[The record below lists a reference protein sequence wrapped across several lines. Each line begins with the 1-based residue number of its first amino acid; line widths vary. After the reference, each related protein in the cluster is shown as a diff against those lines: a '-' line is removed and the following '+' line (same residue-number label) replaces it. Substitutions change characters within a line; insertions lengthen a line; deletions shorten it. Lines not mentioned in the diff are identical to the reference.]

1 MVRRQ
6 RLTKSS
12 NGARIASPVTSGRD
26 RSRSSARSRCRGR
39 LPARFCIGCCARSM
53 MPAAIGTTNL
63 ARMRMSGAAD
73 VRQDLNADERS
84 CAAWIAR
91 FLKARGVDR
100 VFGLQGGHI
109 QPIWDHVARQGIRI
123 IDVRHEAAAVHMA
136 HAHSE
141 LTGTLGVAMVTA
153 GPGVT
158 NTVTALANAS
168 LARVPVLLIGG
179 CTSRPQANMG
189 PLQDI
194 PHVDILRP
202 VTRVAR
208 TARVAEQVVR
218 ELDEA
223 VARALGDAGEP
234 GPVYIEIPT
243 DVLRT
248 RVPPQ
253 LVLDEWIEPKAARRL
268 PPDPVAVAEAV
279 DVFWSAKRP
288 LVITGRGAKQAGPA
302 LVRLLDVTGA
312 LYLDTQESRGL
323 VPADHPST
331 AAAVRAAAMTEADV
345 VLLIGRKLDY
355 QVGYGS
361 PAVFPNARFIR
372 IADNAGEL
380 VDNRRGQPE
389 LLASPE
395 LALDAMVQAAGNRET
410 RIDKAW
416 ADGLRRRHR
425 DRMAASRSAKD
436 RPMTGTDGK
445 IHPGAIFDALAAV
458 VPADYIAIADGG
470 DLLSF
475 ARTGMRAETYMDA
488 GAFGCLG
495 VGVPF
500 AIAAALALP
509 GRPVVSVNG
518 DGAFGINAMEID
530 TAVRHGAK
538 VVFVVSNNA
547 AWNIERLDQ
556 EMNYGGRVVGT
567 TLRHSDYAGLARA
580 LGAYG
585 ERVEKPSDLQGALQ
599 RALQNAPAVIDVVT
613 SQSVLSSDAQ
623 KGLGFVPDYQALTT
637 WDEAE
642 RKRREA
648 R

>member
-1 MVRRQ
+1 MSQ
-6 RLTKSS
+6 AAYKS
-12 NGARIASPVTSGRD
+12 
-26 RSRSSARSRCRGR
+26 
-39 LPARFCIGCCARSM
+39 
-53 MPAAIGTTNL
+53 
-63 ARMRMSGAAD
+63 
-73 VRQDLNADERS
+73 QDLNSDPQS
-84 CAAWIAR
+84 CAAWVAR
-91 FLKARGVDR
+91 FLKARSVDR
-100 VFGLQGGHI
+100 IFGLQGGHI

-123 IDVRHEAAAVHMA
+123 IDVRDEGAAVHMA
-136 HAHSE
+136 HAHAE
-141 LTGTLGVAMVTA
+141 LTGQFGVAMVTA

-158 NTVTALANAS
+158 NTVTAIANAS
-168 LARVPVLLIGG
+168 LARAPVLLIGG

-202 VTRVAR
+202 VTRTSR
-208 TARVAEQVVR
+208 TARVPEQVVR

-395 LALDAMVQAAGNRET
+395 LALDAMVQAAGNREA

-416 ADGLRRRHR
+416 TDGLRRRHR
-425 DRMAASRSAKD
+425 ERMTASQSTKD
-436 RPMTGTDGK
+436 RPTTGTDGK
-445 IHPGAIFDALAAV
+445 VHPGAIFDALAAV

-475 ARTGMRAETYMDA
+475 ARTGMRANTYMDA

-500 AIAAALALP
+500 AIAAALAVP
-509 GRPVVSVNG
+509 DRTVVSVNG

-567 TLRHSDYAGLARA
+567 TLRHSDYAALARA

-585 ERVEKPSDLQGALQ
+585 ERVESPADLQGALQ

-623 KGLGFVPDYQALTT
+623 KGLGFVPDYQALTA

>member
-1 MVRRQ
+1 MSHAAH
-6 RLTKSS
+6 KS
-12 NGARIASPVTSGRD
+12 
-26 RSRSSARSRCRGR
+26 
-39 LPARFCIGCCARSM
+39 
-53 MPAAIGTTNL
+53 
-63 ARMRMSGAAD
+63 
-73 VRQDLNADERS
+73 QDLNADPHS

-91 FLKARGVDR
+91 FLKARGIDR
-100 VFGLQGGHI
+100 IFGLQGGHI
-109 QPIWDHVARQGIRI
+109 QPIWDHVARKGIRI
-123 IDVRHEAAAVHMA
+123 IDVRDEGAAVHMA
-136 HAHSE
+136 HAHAE
-141 LTGTLGVAMVTA
+141 LTGQFGVAMVTA

-158 NTVTALANAS
+158 NTVTAIANAS
-168 LARVPVLLIGG
+168 LARAPVLLIGG

-202 VTRVAR
+202 VTRASR
-208 TARVAEQVVR
+208 TARVPEQVVR
-218 ELDEA
+218 ELDEM
-223 VARALGDAGEP
+223 VARAMGDAGEP

-253 LVLDEWIEPKAARRL
+253 LVLDEWIEPKPARTL
-268 PPDPVAVAEAV
+268 PPDPMAVAEAV

-288 LVITGRGAKQAGPA
+288 LVITGRGAKQAGAA

-331 AAAVRAAAMTEADV
+331 AAAVRAAAMTETDA
-345 VLLIGRKLDY
+345 VLLVGRKLDY
-355 QVGYGS
+355 QIGYGS

-389 LLASPE
+389 LLASPH
-395 LALDAMVQAAGNRET
+395 LALNAMVEAAGNREAG
-410 RIDKAW
+410 IDKAW
-416 ADGLRRRHR
+416 ADELRRRHR
-425 DRMAASRSAKD
+425 DRMNSAETAKD
-436 RPMTGTDGK
+436 RPATGADGK
-445 IHPGAIFDALAAV
+445 IHPRAIFDAVAAIA
-458 VPADYIAIADGG
+458 PADFIAIADGG

-475 ARTGMRAETYMDA
+475 ARTGLRANIYMDA

-509 GRPVVSVNG
+509 ARQVISVNG

-538 VVFVVSNNA
+538 VVFIVSNNA

-585 ERVEKPSDLQGALQ
+585 ERVENASDLQEALK
-599 RALQNAPAVIDVVT
+599 RALENAPALVDVVT
-613 SQSVLSSDAQ
+613 SQTVMSSDAQ
-623 KGLGFVPDYQALTT
+623 KGLGFVPDFQALTT
-637 WDEAE
+637 WDDAE
-642 RKRREA
+642 KRRRA
-648 R
+648 IP